1 MYKTE
6 DGTIMYGNAN
16 DLTVEQNKIINELVV
31 GVANSNIDNCFCALH
46 SIIDDS
52 ESVNKVLTELNNV
65 VKSPFVEN
73 VINEL
78 MFVKLNDG
86 VYDNSLLLACDSA
99 VSSMHLINDT
109 VKSLFVYKNDSSKG
123 KDFVTYVFG
132 GHNPS
137 NSICVSNISGTFEVA
152 FLNLSDDALT
162 LRNASYAELDG
173 IRLSEFFKSKSAT
186 FYSNTPDCVEVAL
199 NETTLNNLKEYE
211 VEVTTGNI
219 LRNGSVEKLTK
230 NCKHGDYTVLTK
242 SIMLNGVQRSI
253 AVHKIVA
260 AVMYKMK
267 DLENWGTI
275 TVDHINQNTMCNI
288 AGNLQIVSG
297 KFNSHLT
304 KIRYMYAAS
313 VPDIIENMAL
323 TKIL

>member
-1 MYKTE
+1 MFKIE

-16 DLTVEQNKIINELVV
+16 GLTMEQNKILSELVV
-31 GVANSNIDNCFCALH
+31 GVANSNIDNCFCALNP
-46 SIIDDS
+46 IINDC

-78 MFVKLNDG
+78 MLVKINNG
-86 VYDNSLLLACDSA
+86 VYDNSLLLACASA
-99 VSSMHLINDT
+99 VSYMHSINDR
-109 VKSLFVYKNDSSKG
+109 VKSLFVYENDPKSG
-123 KDFVTYVFG
+123 KKFVTYVFG

-137 NSICVSNISGTFEVA
+137 NSICVSNISGTYEVA
-152 FLNLSDDALT
+152 FLNLSDDALA

-173 IRLSEFFKSKSAT
+173 TRLSEFFKSKYAT

-199 NETTLNNLKEYE
+199 NDTTLNNLKEYE

-260 AVMYKMK
+260 AAMYKMK

-275 TVDHINQNTMCNI
+275 TVDHINQDTMCNI

-297 KFNSHLT
+297 KLNSHLT

-313 VPDIIENMAL
+313 VPEVIENMSL

>member
-1 MYKTE
+1 MFKTE
-6 DGTIMYGNAN
+6 NETIMYGNAN
-16 DLTVEQNKIINELVV
+16 GLTVTQNKILSDLVV
-31 GVANSNIDNCFCALH
+31 GVANSNIDTCF
-46 SIIDDS
+46 SVINPIINDS
-52 ESVNKVLTELNNV
+52 VSVNKVLAELNNV

-78 MFVKLNDG
+78 MLVKINDG
-86 VYDNSLLLACDSA
+86 LYDNSLLLACASA
-99 VSSMHLINDT
+99 VSSMHLINDR
-109 VKSLFVYKNDSSKG
+109 VKSLFVYENNPKSG
-123 KDFVTYVFG
+123 KKFVTYVLG

-137 NSICVSNISGTFEVA
+137 NSICVSNISGTYEVA
-152 FLNLSDDALT
+152 FLNLSDDALA
-162 LRNASYAELDG
+162 LRNASYATLDG
-173 IRLSEFFKSKSAT
+173 TRLSEFYKSKSAT

-260 AVMYKMK
+260 AAMYKMK
-267 DLENWGTI
+267 DLENWGTL
-275 TVDHINQNTMCNI
+275 TVDHINQDTMCNI

-297 KFNSHLT
+297 KLNSHLT

-313 VPDIIENMAL
+313 IPDIIDNMAL
-323 TKIL
+323 TQIL